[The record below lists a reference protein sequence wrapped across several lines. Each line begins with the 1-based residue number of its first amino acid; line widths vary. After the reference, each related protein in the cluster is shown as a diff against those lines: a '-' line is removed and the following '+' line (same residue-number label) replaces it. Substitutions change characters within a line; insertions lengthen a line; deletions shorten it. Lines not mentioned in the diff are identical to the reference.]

1 MQTQKRISIYY
12 VHAHDENTLCIHRS
26 RERLCSNT

>member
-12 VHAHDENTLCIHRS
+12 VHAHDENTLCIHR
-26 RERLCSNT
+26 